1 VPQAAASKNA
11 NFRNEMQHK
20 DETQRMK
27 LRISKILRFW
37 VDAACERRKARGLA
51 KSKQSLIAEVLH
63 EWEEAGDA
71 MRYLDHDGR
80 IAWKATQRM
89 IDRLADAER
98 DAKDEL
104 DQWP

>member
-1 VPQAAASKNA
+1 MANAA
-11 NFRNEMQHK
+11 
-20 DETQRMK
+20 MK
-27 LRISKILRFW
+27 TRISKTLRFW
-37 VDAACERRKARGLA
+37 VDVAREQRKARTSA
-51 KSKQSLIAEVLH
+51 KSKQSLIAEILR

-71 MRYLDHDGR
+71 RRYLDHEGR

-104 DQWP
+104 DEWP

>member
-1 VPQAAASKNA
+1 
-11 NFRNEMQHK
+11 
-20 DETQRMK
+20 MK
-27 LRISKILRFW
+27 TRISKTLKFW
-37 VDAACERRKARGLA
+37 VDVACEQRKARGLA
-51 KSKQSLIAEVLH
+51 KGKQTLVAEVLQ

-71 MRYLDHDGR
+71 MRYLDRDGR

>member
-1 VPQAAASKNA
+1 
-11 NFRNEMQHK
+11 
-20 DETQRMK
+20 MK
-27 LRISKILRFW
+27 TRISKTLKLW
-37 VDAACERRKARGLA
+37 VEVACGQRKVRTPPKSRR
-51 KSKQSLIAEVLH
+51 SLIAEVLH

-71 MRYLDHDGR
+71 MRYLDHGGR

-104 DQWP
+104 DESA